1 MIRNRVYSKG
11 EIVYALISSTSNH
24 DVLFPTR
31 CVIHDV
37 KHGDTITEYHVRI
50 DQFFDDLDFLKRF
63 LFGAK
68 FKKGFGGGV
77 TKWKLLRKNYKTKSD
92 FDELMVRS
100 GDSYKVVVDGPMIC
114 KTKIEM
120 MDLFNKIHNFFIEH
134 KIYELFELC
143 GRSSYSDGVY
153 YYKSKG
159 VFKAHLLKFLGDRG
173 YDGDKYLDDILF
185 RATSRELD
193 KID

>member
-1 MIRNRVYSKG
+1 MHSLDSLNLPMKITPDTSYHPQQNATNVTTN
-11 EIVYALISSTSNH
+11 VTTSN
-24 DVLFPTR
+24 DKMTN
-31 CVIHDV
+31 D
-37 KHGDTITEYHVRI
+37 
-50 DQFFDDLDFLKRF
+50 
-63 LFGAK
+63 
-68 FKKGFGGGV
+68 
-77 TKWKLLRKNYKTKSD
+77 KNYKTKSD
-92 FDELMVRS
+92 FNELMVRS
-100 GDSYKVVVDGPMIC
+100 GESYKVVVDGPMIC

-120 MDLFNKIHNFFIEH
+120 MDLFNKIHNFFIEN
-134 KIYELFELC
+134 KIYEMFELC